1 MKFCK
6 KSRIFKQSQSQNRT
20 LLKNQKKRF
29 SVDPE
34 IVKSVKGQT
43 ILIKV
48 GGNALTDVEI
58 KKNIITQISTLQ
70 KFGTRVVLVH
80 GGGIEIKRLLDEV
93 SVKSEFIGGHRKTDA
108 HSISYI
114 EMALSGMV
122 NKELVALLHRAGL
135 KAVGISGK
143 DGALVIAEKRKHTTN
158 VDGIEQE
165 IDLGFVGN
173 VASINTDLVNTLLNS
188 GYTPVIS
195 PISIGEDGETYNIN
209 ADMFAGHI
217 AGALKADR
225 FIALTNIDG
234 LLQDID
240 NPESI
245 IHHLS
250 AVEAKKLFGT
260 VIQGGMIPKIEACL
274 IALEK
279 GVKTSQ
285 IVNGT
290 KQDEL
295 LRILLTKDKLGTTI
309 G

>member
-1 MKFCK
+1 
-6 KSRIFKQSQSQNRT
+6 
-20 LLKNQKKRF
+20 LKTQQYRF

-34 IVKSVKGQT
+34 IVKTVKGQT

-48 GGNALTDVEI
+48 GGNALTDADI
-58 KKNIITQISTLQ
+58 KKNIITQFATLQ
-70 KFGTRVVLVH
+70 KFGVRVILVH

-143 DGALVIAEKRKHTTN
+143 DGTLVIAKKRMHSVQ
-158 VDGIEQE
+158 VDGNEQE
-165 IDLGFVGN
+165 IDLGFVGD
-173 VASINTDLVNTLLNS
+173 VATVNTDLVNTLLNS

-195 PISIGEDGETYNIN
+195 PISIGEHGETFNIN
-209 ADMFAGHI
+209 ADMFAGHL

-245 IHHLS
+245 IYRLS

>member
-1 MKFCK
+1 MKT
-6 KSRIFKQSQSQNRT
+6 QQN
-20 LLKNQKKRF
+20 RF

-34 IVKSVKGQT
+34 IVKTVKGQT

-48 GGNALTDVEI
+48 GGNALTDADI
-58 KKNIITQISTLQ
+58 KKNIITQFATLQ
-70 KFGTRVVLVH
+70 KFGVRVILVH

-122 NKELVALLHRAGL
+122 NKELVALLHRSGL

-143 DGALVIAEKRKHTTN
+143 DGALVIAKKRMHN
-158 VDGIEQE
+158 VQVDGMEQE
-165 IDLGFVGN
+165 IDLGFVGD
-173 VASINTDLVNTLLNS
+173 VASVNTDLVNTLLNS

-209 ADMFAGHI
+209 ADMFAGHL

-234 LLQDID
+234 LLQDVND
-240 NPESI
+240 PESI
-245 IHHLS
+245 IHYLS
-250 AVEAKKLFGT
+250 ADEAKKLFGT

-274 IALEK
+274 IARQK
-279 GVKTSQ
+279 GVKSSQ

-295 LRILLTKDKLGTTI
+295 LRILMTKDKLGTI
-309 G
+309 IE

>member
-1 MKFCK
+1 MKT
-6 KSRIFKQSQSQNRT
+6 QQN
-20 LLKNQKKRF
+20 RF

-34 IVKSVKGQT
+34 IVKTVKGQT

-48 GGNALTDVEI
+48 GGNALTDADI
-58 KKNIITQISTLQ
+58 KKNIITQFATLQ
-70 KFGTRVVLVH
+70 KFGVRVILVH

-122 NKELVALLHRAGL
+122 NKELVALLHRSGL

-143 DGALVIAEKRKHTTN
+143 DGDLVIAKKRMHN
-158 VDGIEQE
+158 VQVDGMEQE
-165 IDLGFVGN
+165 IDLGFVGD
-173 VASINTDLVNTLLNS
+173 VASVNTDLVNTLLNS

-209 ADMFAGHI
+209 ADMFAGHL

-234 LLQDID
+234 LLQDVND
-240 NPESI
+240 PESI
-245 IHHLS
+245 IHYLS
-250 AVEAKKLFGT
+250 ADEAKKLFGT

-274 IALEK
+274 IACQK
-279 GVKTSQ
+279 GVKSSQ

-295 LRILLTKDKLGTTI
+295 LRILMTKDRLGTI
-309 G
+309 IE

>member
-1 MKFCK
+1 
-6 KSRIFKQSQSQNRT
+6 
-20 LLKNQKKRF
+20 LKNQKKRF
-29 SVDPE
+29 SADPE
-34 IVKSVKGQT
+34 IVKIVKGQT

-48 GGNALTDVEI
+48 GGNALTDAKI
-58 KKNIITQISTLQ
+58 KKNIISQISTLQ
-70 KFGTRVVLVH
+70 KFGVKVILVH

-143 DGALVIAEKRKHTTN
+143 DGALVIAEKRMHKAE
-158 VDGIEQE
+158 VDGVEQE
-165 IDLGFVGN
+165 IDLGFVGD
-173 VASINTDLVNTLLNS
+173 VASVNTDLVNTLLNA

-195 PISIGEDGETYNIN
+195 PISIGEDSETYNIN
-209 ADMFAGHI
+209 ADMFAGHL

-240 NPESI
+240 DPKSI